1 MTDLEDLQ
9 QRYEAF
15 VSQRNWE
22 QFHTPKN
29 LAEAITVEASELL
42 ECFLWHDNLEP
53 EELQTDEA
61 LRTDVEE
68 ELADIVIYCLGMAT
82 RLDIDLLDAVEA
94 KLEDN
99 EQRFDA
105 GKTESINEELSQ
117 WKRENR

>member
-15 VSQRNWE
+15 VAQRNWE

-42 ECFLWHDNLEP
+42 ECFLWHDNLESD
-53 EELQTDEA
+53 ELQTDDA
-61 LRTDVEE
+61 LRADVEE

-82 RLDIDLLDAVEA
+82 RLDIDLVGAVEG

-105 GKTESINEELSQ
+105 EKTEAINKELSQ